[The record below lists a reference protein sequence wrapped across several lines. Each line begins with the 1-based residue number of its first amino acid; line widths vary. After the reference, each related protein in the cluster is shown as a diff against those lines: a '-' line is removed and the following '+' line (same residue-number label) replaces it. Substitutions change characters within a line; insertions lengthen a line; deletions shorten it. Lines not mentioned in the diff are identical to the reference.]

1 MGRKFTTVS
10 KEEREYIP
18 TDWLDDPKEEQL
30 VITYKPL
37 SKRQLAKIED
47 NATKLD
53 VSTNTMMFTNAESS
67 LGIFQDQVTGI
78 KNLVVNDKP
87 MKFKKSNKRVHEDI
101 IDALDLDIIQEV
113 SREIVYKSKFSDEAK
128 EDL

>member
-101 IDALDLDIIQEV
+101 IDALDLDIIQEI